1 MLRALAL
8 AHLTVL
14 VAGTASGAP
23 EGEGFGQQTW
33 VARCAPDATNGMCM
47 PDVTAANFLDP
58 ENGGGDALSDLSS
71 GPDHHPYA
79 SYPFRSN
86 DGLRSAESTYVAKY
100 RGRQHSPA
108 GVPGAADP
116 GAATAESIYG
126 RGGTNQGP
134 TGQDAATG
142 GADGGYNNFNQGGS
156 FTTLDTMFQRPTA
169 SFGGSP
175 DSFPVVTAGATDYSG
190 FEHGLFRCTAD
201 TNTAWSASQIEID
214 SVKYNPP
221 LQGRHRR
228 WPRALVFVAQQNA
241 SLLTV
246 GAVFAGGS
254 ARFMMQTSDFAAGT
268 NCEMGP

>member
-1 MLRALAL
+1 
-8 AHLTVL
+8 
-14 VAGTASGAP
+14 
-23 EGEGFGQQTW
+23 
-33 VARCAPDATNGMCM
+33 M

-58 ENGGGDALSDLSS
+58 ENGAGDALSALSS

-108 GVPGAADP
+108 GVPGTD
-116 GAATAESIYG
+116 TVESIYG

-175 DSFPVVTAGATDYSG
+175 DSFPVVTAGATDFSG

-221 LQGRHRR
+221 LQG
-228 WPRALVFVAQQNA
+228 
-241 SLLTV
+241 
-246 GAVFAGGS
+246 GS

-268 NCEMGP
+268 NC